1 MARRLCARL
10 WWQSLRLRADEMAV
24 MRVSV
29 VATVYNEGDSIRALM
44 DSLLSQTRQPDEIVI
59 CDGGSA
65 DDTVA
70 LLGEYIGRLPGLR
83 IVADSGAN
91 ISQGRNRA
99 ITEAKGPVIAC
110 TDAGVRLDPNWL
122 EQLVTPFEEGVR
134 AGDRRVEA
142 VGGFFVPEV
151 SGLFQLAM
159 AATVLP
165 NVKEIVPSRFLPSSR
180 SVAYSK
186 VLWQRVGGYP
196 EWLDYCEDLVFD
208 LRIVAEEEEP
218 AFAWAPQAVAY
229 FRPRSDLK
237 SFWQQYF
244 RYARGDGKA
253 DLWRMR
259 HAVRYA
265 TYLILI
271 PALLGHALWGQEA
284 RWLGWV
290 GLMVGGIAYF
300 SRPWWRLR
308 LLARN
313 LSLPELFRAAV
324 LVPIIR
330 LVGDA
335 AKMVGY
341 PAGLLW
347 RRRNRHRPE
356 IHWRDA

>member
-1 MARRLCARL
+1 
-10 WWQSLRLRADEMAV
+10 

-44 DSLLSQTRQPDEIVI
+44 DSLLSQTRQPDEIVV

-65 DDTVA
+65 DDTVTH
-70 LLGEYIGRLPGLR
+70 LNEYVGRLPGLR
-83 IVADSGAN
+83 IVTESGAN

-99 ITEAKGPVIAC
+99 IAEANGQVIAC
-110 TDAGVRLDPNWL
+110 TDAGVRLDANWL
-122 EQLVTPFEEGVR
+122 EQLITPFEEGVGAEDGR
-134 AGDRRVEA
+134 IEA
-142 VGGFFVPEV
+142 VGGFFVPEI

-165 NVKEIVPSRFLPSSR
+165 HVEEIVPSRFLPSSR

-186 VLWQRVGGYP
+186 ALWLRVGGYP

-208 LRIVAEEEEP
+208 LRVLADEEGP
-218 AFAWAPQAVAY
+218 TFAWAPQAIAY

-237 SFWQQYF
+237 SFWQQYY

-271 PALLGHALWGQEA
+271 PVLLGHALWGLEA

-290 GLMVGGIAYF
+290 GLVAGGIVNC
-300 SRPWWRLR
+300 SRPWWRMR
-308 LLARN
+308 LLARSH
-313 LSLPELFRAAV
+313 SLLELFQAAV

-335 AKMVGY
+335 AKMAGY
-341 PAGLLW
+341 PAGLQW

-356 IHWRDA
+356 IYWRDA